1 MVVAAHRL
9 RAWLEQERNY
19 FLISAIERIKVQ
31 QISGSRKLQ
40 LSPFVFLSEQ
50 ITLAERKGEIKH

>member
-1 MVVAAHRL
+1 VVAAHRL

>member
-1 MVVAAHRL
+1 MMVVAAHRL

-40 LSPFVFLSEQ
+40 LSPF
-50 ITLAERKGEIKH
+50 